1 MKYLL
6 VFITIASFTAC
17 NNHKENTGSNTII
30 TNNVDT
36 SAKVL
41 IGRTIVPADVEPQK
55 PVAENR
61 LIIPGKSI
69 GLTAI
74 NDKAD
79 SVFKKLGKPD
89 EGDAAM
95 GKSIQTWYSKSETDT
110 TKYSTTIYFTT
121 NMGGPDEATRAKQ
134 IRVTSPFFM
143 TAERIGVN
151 SVLESVSH
159 YFPLAIK
166 TAVYKDAAKKP
177 VYIYDD
183 TKAGIAFEINDQN
196 KCVGITIHPE
206 NAKAFQTYIA
216 FFDGIKML

>member
-6 VFITIASFTAC
+6 LLISIFSFTAC
-17 NNHKENTGSNTII
+17 NNNKEKTGSSIII
-30 TNNVDT
+30 TTDVDT

-41 IGRTIVPADVEPQK
+41 IGRTIVPADVEPLK

-69 GLTAI
+69 GHTAI

-79 SVFKKLGKPD
+79 SIFKKLGKAD
-89 EGDAAM
+89 VGDAAM
-95 GKSIQTWYSKSETDT
+95 GKSIQTWYSKLETDT
-110 TKYSTTIYFTT
+110 TKYSTTIFFTT
-121 NMGGPDEATRAKQ
+121 NMGGPDEASRAKQ

-143 TAERIGVN
+143 TAERIAVN
-151 SVLESVSH
+151 SVLDSVSH

-166 TAVYKDAAKKP
+166 TAVYKDAAKNP

-183 TKAGIAFEINDQN
+183 KKAGIAFEINDQN
-196 KCVGITIHPE
+196 KCLGITIHPE
-206 NAKAFQTYIA
+206 NEKAFQTYLS

>member
-6 VFITIASFTAC
+6 VFITIVSFTAC
-17 NNHKENTGSNTII
+17 HKNKENTSSNTII
-30 TNNVDT
+30 PSDMDT

-41 IGRTIVPADVEPQK
+41 IGRTTVSADVEPLK
-55 PVAENR
+55 PVAANR
-61 LIIPGKSI
+61 LIIPGNSI

-79 SVFKKLGKPD
+79 SVFKDLGKAD

-95 GKSIQTWYSKSETDT
+95 GKSIQTWYSKSGTDT
-110 TKYSTTIYFTT
+110 TKYSTAIYFTT
-121 NMGGPDEATRAKQ
+121 NMGGPDEASRAKQ
-134 IRVTSPFFM
+134 IRITSPFFM
-143 TAERIGVN
+143 TVERIGVN
-151 SVLESVSH
+151 SVLDSVSH

-166 TAVYKDAAKKP
+166 TAVYKDAAKNP
-177 VYIYDD
+177 VYIYED
-183 TKAGIAFEINDQN
+183 KKSGIAFELNDQN

-206 NAKAFQTYIA
+206 NEKAFQTYLS